1 MGNLAL
7 GREEGREEA
16 VASRALGRPRA
27 CVMLAP
33 YLVSASALVF
43 VFQST
48 FSTFQLFVQRRERVN
63 A

>member
-7 GREEGREEA
+7 GREEAGTP
-16 VASRALGRPRA
+16 RALGRPRA

-33 YLVSASALVF
+33 FLVSASALVF

-48 FSTFQLFVQRRERVN
+48 FSTFQLSV
-63 A
+63 